1 MGNGVVAQLQHL
13 DVPNSL
19 GAKVVGRKKTR
30 GGRAAGAEKGGIS
43 LRHFS
48 MKVCGI
54 VESKGRTTYNE
65 VADELVAEFSNT
77 DFPHV
82 SSDQPQ
88 YDEKNIRR
96 RVYDA
101 LNVLMA
107 MGIILKDKKSIQWK
121 GLPSSDVGN
130 VADLKAEGTRI
141 RGRIERKVAYLHEL
155 QTQVAGLYNLVS
167 RNEQL
172 SQEKKAPH
180 RVVALPFILVQT
192 RPHATVELEISE
204 NMQVVHFDFNS
215 TPFEL
220 HDDAYVVKTL
230 SSQEQRTARTQ

>member
-1 MGNGVVAQLQHL
+1 MMGNGVVAQLQHL

-130 VADLKAEGTRI
+130 VADLK
-141 RGRIERKVAYLHEL
+141 
-155 QTQVAGLYNLVS
+155 VAGLYNLVS

>member
-130 VADLKAEGTRI
+130 VADLK
-141 RGRIERKVAYLHEL
+141 
-155 QTQVAGLYNLVS
+155 VAGLYNLVS